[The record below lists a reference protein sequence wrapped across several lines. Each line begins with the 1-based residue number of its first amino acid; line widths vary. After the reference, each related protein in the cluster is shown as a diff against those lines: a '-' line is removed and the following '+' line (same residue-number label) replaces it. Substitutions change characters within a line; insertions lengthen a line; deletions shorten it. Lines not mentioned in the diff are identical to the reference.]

1 MKENWTYK
9 KLGEVCTI
17 ERGGSPRPISDYIT
31 DAPDGLNWIKIGDA
45 TEGSKY
51 IISTKEKIRHEGLKK
66 TRFVHKGDF
75 ILSNSMSF
83 GKPYILDIDGC
94 IHDGWL
100 VIHDDNNTFDK
111 SYLYYLLG
119 SPNMYKEFQ
128 RLAVGGVVNNLN
140 SEIVRNVVVAIPP
153 LETQSRIV
161 SELDLLQSIIDK
173 QQAQLKELDKL
184 AQAVFYDMFGDPV
197 ENEKGWEVKRLG
209 ELCDVY
215 RGGSPRPIEHYL
227 GGTIPWIKIGDAT
240 KGDDIYLHQT
250 KEHIIEEGLNKTRY
264 IHSGSL
270 IFANCGVSLGFA
282 RIITFN
288 GCIHD
293 GWLAFDNISNEI
305 EKVFLLKSLN
315 FCTQYF
321 RSIAPDGTQ
330 PNLNTSIMKSFKQI
344 VPPLTIQ
351 KNYIAKIE
359 SIEKQ
364 KSAIIQSITETQ
376 KLFDYTMDKY
386 FG

>member
-9 KLGEVCTI
+9 KLGEVCEVLDSKRKPITKSDRQAGNIPYYGATGVQDYVKDFIFDGRFLLVGEDGAKWGKDENTAYII
-17 ERGGSPRPISDYIT
+17 EGKSWVNNHAHILKLHDSVVDTFVRYYLNGKDLTSYIT
-31 DAPDGLNWIKIGDA
+31 GAVVQKLTQVA
-45 TEGSKY
+45 L
-51 IISTKEKIRHEGLKK
+51 ISIPIP
-66 TRFVHKGDF
+66 V
-75 ILSNSMSF
+75 
-83 GKPYILDIDGC
+83 
-94 IHDGWL
+94 
-100 VIHDDNNTFDK
+100 
-111 SYLYYLLG
+111 
-119 SPNMYKEFQ
+119 
-128 RLAVGGVVNNLN
+128 
-140 SEIVRNVVVAIPP
+140 PP
-153 LETQSRIV
+153 LPEQKHIV

-197 ENEKGWEVKRLG
+197 ENEKGWKVMTLG

-215 RGGSPRPIEHYL
+215 RGGSPRPIEQYL

-250 KEHIIEEGLNKTRY
+250 KEHIIEEGLNKTRF

-364 KSAIIQSITETQ
+364 KAAINQSIEETQ
-376 KLFDYTMDKY
+376 KLFNYTMDKY